1 MTLSA
6 NLGFPRMGKHRELKK
21 ALESFWAGKTSEAEL
36 RATAKDLRSQAW
48 TLQKEKGVDLIPSND
63 FALYD
68 QILDAASLLGI
79 VPEKYKALPDSDLT
93 RYFAMARGYQK
104 DGHDLPALEMTKW
117 FDTNYHYLVPDIEK
131 NQTFSL
137 HSRKPMDEFAEA
149 KALGVKT
156 RPVLIGP
163 VSFLLLAKKDGKD
176 LTTLIEKILPVY
188 SDVLNQLKDA
198 DWVQIDEPCLVTD
211 LSAEAKAA
219 FKTVYAKIA
228 ALTSIPKIMLT
239 TYFGALGDNLDL
251 ACSLPVQGLH
261 IDLVRAPEQALTVAN
276 KLPKSSFLSLGV
288 VDGRNIWRTDLDA
301 ALKTLTEVA
310 EVRGKDK
317 LIVAPSCSLLHSP
330 ADTQT
335 ETKLDPEFKSWLAF
349 ATEKLDEVASLAKAL
364 DAGHTKFPAFEL
376 SRAALASRKA
386 SSRVHNPAVKTRVKD
401 LKDAMGKRKSAYG
414 ERRKAQSTLNLPL
427 FPTTT
432 IGSFPQTADV
442 RSKRA
447 AFKAG
452 KIDKKV
458 YDQFVAEQIQ
468 TAVKWQ
474 DDLGIDVLVHGE
486 FERNDMV
493 EYFGEQLD
501 GFAFTENG
509 WVQSY
514 GSRCV
519 KPPIIFGDVS
529 RPKPMTVEW
538 SRYAQSLTKTPM
550 KGMLT
555 GPVTILQWSFVR
567 ADQDRKTTCQQIAF
581 AIRDEVSDLEAA
593 GLRVIQIDEPAIREG
608 LPLRK
613 SEWKKYLDWAVECFR
628 ISASSVADSTQIHTH
643 MCYSEFNDIIE
654 AVGAMDAD
662 AVSIET
668 SRSNM
673 ELLDAFAQYK
683 YPNEVGPG
691 VYDIHS
697 PRVPTEDEMVTLLR
711 AAAKV
716 LDPKQLWVNPDCGL
730 KTRGWD
736 EVRPALAS
744 MVNAAKRVRAE
755 L

>member
-21 ALESFWAGKTSEAEL
+21 ALESFWAGKTSEADL

-79 VPEKYKALPDSDLT
+79 VPEKYKSLPDSDLT

-131 NQTFSL
+131 NQSFSL
-137 HSRKPMDEFAEA
+137 HSRKPMDEYAEA

-176 LTTLIEKILPVY
+176 LTTLVEKILPVY
-188 SDVLNQLKDA
+188 SDVLSQLKDA

-219 FKTVYAKIA
+219 FKTVYTKIA

-251 ACSLPVQGLH
+251 TCSLPVQGLH
-261 IDLVRAPEQALTVAN
+261 IDLVRAPEQALSVAH

-529 RPKPMTVEW
+529 RPKPMTV
-538 SRYAQSLTKTPM
+538 
-550 KGMLT
+550 
-555 GPVTILQWSFVR
+555 
-567 ADQDRKTTCQQIAF
+567 
-581 AIRDEVSDLEAA
+581 
-593 GLRVIQIDEPAIREG
+593 
-608 LPLRK
+608 
-613 SEWKKYLDWAVECFR
+613 
-628 ISASSVADSTQIHTH
+628 
-643 MCYSEFNDIIE
+643 
-654 AVGAMDAD
+654 
-662 AVSIET
+662 
-668 SRSNM
+668 
-673 ELLDAFAQYK
+673 
-683 YPNEVGPG
+683 
-691 VYDIHS
+691 
-697 PRVPTEDEMVTLLR
+697 
-711 AAAKV
+711 
-716 LDPKQLWVNPDCGL
+716 
-730 KTRGWD
+730 
-736 EVRPALAS
+736 
-744 MVNAAKRVRAE
+744 
-755 L
+755 